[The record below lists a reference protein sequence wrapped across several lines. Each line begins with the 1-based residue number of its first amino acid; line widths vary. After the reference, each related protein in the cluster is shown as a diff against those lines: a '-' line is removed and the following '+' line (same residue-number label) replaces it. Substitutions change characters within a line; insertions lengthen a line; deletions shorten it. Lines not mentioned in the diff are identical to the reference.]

1 MNFRQLKYF
10 VKVVEAGN
18 MTRAAE
24 QLHVAQPAL
33 GMQIRQMEEELGVAL
48 LNRHSRG
55 VEPTRAGALLHERA
69 LRIIQMLEDA
79 CREVS
84 NCDRDGSESI
94 RLGMTPALMLVVGP
108 EIAIN
113 ARDRIP
119 QVFLSLSEEMSHV
132 LVETL
137 TRGEIDIAL
146 AYDTPDLPHL
156 KRTPMFREDL
166 LLVTL
171 PGPPGG
177 QPISFAEAMEET
189 LAMPEAG
196 DTVRELVV
204 RTAREQG
211 LEPTIGFEVR
221 SIAAIKNLVLRGM
234 AAAILPL
241 ASVLEEVKA
250 GKLGARPITSPALR
264 RTLFVAAASQR
275 RPLRHEIALIGVIR
289 ASLSCLTEVLG
300 PLHHPLSPNEP

>member
-1 MNFRQLKYF
+1 MNVRQLKYF

-69 LRIIQMLEDA
+69 LRIIKMLDDA

-84 NCDRDGSESI
+84 ACDRDTSESI

-113 ARDRIP
+113 ARERVP
-119 QVFLSLSEEMSHV
+119 QVFLSLTEEMSHV

-137 TRGEIDIAL
+137 TRGDIDFAL
-146 AYDTPDLPHL
+146 AYDVPDLPHI

-171 PGPPGG
+171 PGQTRG
-177 QPISFAEAMEET
+177 QSIAFSEAMDET

-196 DTVRELVV
+196 DTVRELVM

-211 LEPTIGFEVR
+211 LDPKIAFEVR
-221 SIAAIKNLVLRGM
+221 SIAAMKSLVLKGV
-234 AAAILPL
+234 AAAVLPL
-241 ASVLEEVKA
+241 ASVAGEVKA
-250 GKLGARPITSPALR
+250 SQLDARPVVSPALR
-264 RTLFVAAASQR
+264 RTLFVATPANR
-275 RPLRHEIALIGVIR
+275 NPFKHELALIGVIR
-289 ASLSCLTEVLG
+289 ASLSCLTDMLG
-300 PLHHPLSPNEP
+300 PLHHPLPPNEP